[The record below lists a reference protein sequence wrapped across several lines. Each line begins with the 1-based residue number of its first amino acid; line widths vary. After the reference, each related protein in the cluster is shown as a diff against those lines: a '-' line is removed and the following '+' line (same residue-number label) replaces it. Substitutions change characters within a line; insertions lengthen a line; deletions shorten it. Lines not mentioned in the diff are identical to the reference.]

1 MRYNLIINPIRRLAA
16 LVDQPDGWQARH
28 FAVAPFGGLLSTWL
42 WVNCG
47 PQWAQID
54 NFGVLFYGAL
64 AVMLEGGYQV
74 FYAISKR
81 RRDINAAEDRGRE
94 EGREEGLEEG
104 LEKGRTA
111 TLDDL
116 AARLKDNPDAIAAIS
131 ELRAQSQNG
140 RHQ

>member
-81 RRDINAAEDRGRE
+81 RRDINAAEDRGRDE
-94 EGREEGLEEG
+94 
-104 LEKGRTA
+104 GRTA

-131 ELRAQSQNG
+131 EMRAQSQNG